1 MSHALAFRMF
11 LAVSLV
17 TGLMADALAAEV
29 HRATRLGNPATRF
42 AAPLKTPDDL
52 RRTLLSEA
60 LRDDVLTVLR
70 LSEFNGDFEDFRQAA
85 ATAPIQALSIPVGT
99 VLTAMST
106 RHQGKPR
113 LLRNVLWAGKAPID
127 AYAFSFISG
136 ERRYRVVTPKACSN
150 FWAEEQLPPPKHE
163 LALRCEAPAES
174 AKSNL
179 IVSCATLENSG
190 DLPESLAMLSMPMP
204 AGARVKCVSGGP
216 DVSDS
221 TQLAWKFANFLPGE
235 KRTVCATFAPD
246 QPGRVAFKSAAVGER
261 SAAVTSQCE
270 TQVLDVPAALLEVVG
285 PAGPV
290 KVGGEVVYV
299 VKVLN
304 QNKLPLTHVKIVAGL
319 GEGQRFVDG
328 AGATPVAAGEGG
340 RLVSGVVAA
349 LNPGEAVEWR
359 IVVKADKAG
368 EARFNVDLE
377 ADQFFCPTRKTAVT
391 VQN

>member
-1 MSHALAFRMF
+1 MPRTLAFLMF
-11 LAVSLV
+11 LVVSLS

-70 LSEFNGDFEDFRQAA
+70 LSEFNGDFEDFRWAA
-85 ATAPIQALSIPVGT
+85 VNAPIRALSIPVGT
-99 VLTAMST
+99 VLPAMST
-106 RHQGKPR
+106 RHKGKPR
-113 LLRNVLWAGKAPID
+113 LLRNVLWAGKKPID
-127 AYAFSFISG
+127 AYEFSFISG

-163 LALRCEAPAES
+163 LALSCEAPTES

-221 TQLAWKFANFLPGE
+221 TRLTWKFADFLPGE
-235 KRTVCATFAPD
+235 KRTVCATFAPA

-261 SAAVTSQCE
+261 STAVASQCE
-270 TQVLDVPAALLEVVG
+270 TRVLDVPAALLEVAG

-290 KVGGEVVYV
+290 KVGGDVVYV

-304 QNKLPLTHVKIVAGL
+304 QNKQPLTHVKIVAGL
-319 GEGQRFVDG
+319 AEGQRFVGGSGPTSVTSD
-328 AGATPVAAGEGG
+328 EGG
-340 RLVSGVVAA
+340 RVVPGVVTV
-349 LNPGEAVEWR
+349 LNTGEAVEWR